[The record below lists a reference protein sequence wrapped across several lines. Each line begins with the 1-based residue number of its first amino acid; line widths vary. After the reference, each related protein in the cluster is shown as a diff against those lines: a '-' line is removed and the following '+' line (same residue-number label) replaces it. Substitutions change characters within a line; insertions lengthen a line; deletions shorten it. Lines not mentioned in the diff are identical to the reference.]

1 MTTMETRPPR
11 ASVIIP
17 VRNRRDLLVRT
28 LDALDAQ
35 TYRDFEVVVVDDGS
49 TDGAGELAAAR
60 TVAGRPVRVL
70 RNTGRG
76 AVAARTTAVH
86 ATTTPVLAFT
96 DSDCEPDPDWLKAGM
111 AAIGAGADLVHG
123 RTIPERRIWPLER
136 SVGQLDDGLFAT
148 CNALYRRDAFE
159 AAGGF
164 DNTAAGRLGFRHDEN
179 VRDMGFGEDTLL
191 GWRTVRRGAAVV
203 YEPGALVRH
212 HVFPADYRDQLS
224 RAWSLGAFPTL
235 LREVPELQRT
245 LVHHGVLFGPRDRRP
260 VYATALALLSRRP
273 IAVLAAGAWW
283 AYTRGKEVRPAPTI
297 PRHRKPVVLAQEMTI
312 DVVAAVSLVA
322 GSIRAR
328 KLLL

>member
-1 MTTMETRPPR
+1 MENRPLR

-17 VRNRRDLLVRT
+17 VRDRRDLLSRT

-49 TDGAGELAAAR
+49 SDGAGEMAAAR
-60 TVAGRPVRVL
+60 IVAGRPVRVL
-70 RNTGRG
+70 PNSGRG
-76 AVAARTTAVH
+76 AVAARTAAVD
-86 ATTTPVLAFT
+86 ATTTAVLAFT
-96 DSDCEPDPDWLKAGM
+96 DSDCEPDPDWLRSGI
-111 AAIGAGADLVHG
+111 AAIDAGADLVHG

-136 SVGQLDDGLFAT
+136 SVGQEDDGLFAT
-148 CNALYRRDAFE
+148 CNALYRRNAFE

-164 DNTAAGRLGFRHDEN
+164 DLRAAGRLGFRHEAS

-191 GWRTVRRGAAVV
+191 GWRTVRRGGTVL
-203 YEPGALVRH
+203 YEPRALVRH

-224 RAWSLGAFPTL
+224 RAWSLGAFPAL
-235 LREVPELQRT
+235 VREVPELQRT
-245 LVHHGVLFGPRDRRP
+245 LVHHRVLFGPRDRRP

-273 IAVLAAGAWW
+273 LAVIAAGAWW

-312 DVVAAVSLVA
+312 DVVAAASLVA